1 MFKAFTIFHIITGL
15 GNGGAEG
22 VLYRLCTKDKKYRH
36 IVISLTT
43 GGKYKTLLEKKNI
56 KVLSCNFKKTKL
68 NIKEFYKILKLFDY
82 YKPDIIQGW
91 MYHGDLIASV
101 ISIFRK
107 NKNLYWNIRNS
118 TLDKKARNFITT
130 FLTMKLCAL
139 ISHKLPKKII
149 CCSNNSINYHISQG
163 YKKSIF
169 EYLPNGINTD
179 IFKPNKLLKTQ
190 IKRKLNIKNNL
201 FIFGT
206 VARFDEQ
213 KDHKT
218 LIMALKLLK
227 EKSKNFKVLL
237 IGKDLTS
244 KNHKIVRLIDEYSL
258 RENILLLGERDEINE
273 LMCFIDCH
281 VLSSSYGEA
290 FPNVIAEAMAC
301 STPCIAT
308 NVGDSKNIIGEFGWT
323 TDIKDPISLS
333 QKMYHVMNLQ
343 KIDLFKIGQLARDRI
358 IDLYSLDRMVS
369 SYQNI
374 YEK

>member
-1 MFKAFTIFHIITGL
+1 MFKALTIFHIITGL

-101 ISIFRK
+101 ISLLKK

-130 FLTMKLCAL
+130 FLTMKFCAL

-179 IFKPNKLLKTQ
+179 VFKPNKLFKTQ

-227 EKSKNFKVLL
+227 QKSKDFKVLL
-237 IGKDLTS
+237 IGKDLTN

-258 RENILLLGERDEINE
+258 RENILLLGEREEINE

-308 NVGDSKNIIGEFGWT
+308 NVGDSKNIIGKFGWT
-323 TDIKDPISLS
+323 TDSKDPISLS

-343 KIDLFKIGQLARDRI
+343 KNDLLKMGQLARDRI